1 MHEYFN
7 LLRKNANYRNLWLGS
22 VVSQLGDWFNL
33 IASAELITSLTD
45 SGVAVSS
52 LFLARFLPL
61 FLFSPFAGVL
71 ADRYSRRAIM
81 IITDILRAA
90 TVAAFL
96 LIKTPDQLWMLYALT
111 VLQFVLSALFTPARS
126 AVLSNVVPKKEL
138 VSANAL
144 DALTWSTMLA
154 LGAFLGGVVAA
165 LFGARVAFIADAG
178 TFLLSAFFISRI
190 VITIPRE
197 RTKSDHSGFLDF
209 VDGFRYLWRDPFILG
224 IALVKAS
231 GSLVWGAIN
240 VLEINFA
247 NEVFPLDRTVLG
259 QSLSISD
266 SGTATLGLIYMVS
279 GIGTGLGPIFMRR
292 RLGDRLPRL
301 MVGITLGFGL
311 LVFGIGLL
319 SVSQSLGVYLSA
331 TLIRTVGSGTI
342 WVFSAAFLQM
352 IVPDR
357 FRGRVFAFE
366 FAMLTLTQSISV
378 FSAGY
383 MLDVLGLNVR
393 QTTAVMAFSGVI
405 VFFVWLLFALRQ
417 RGTVHSMVFQE

>member
-1 MHEYFN
+1 MHEYID

-33 IASAELITSLTD
+33 IASAELITPLTD

-96 LIKTPDQLWMLYALT
+96 LIKTPDQLWLLYTLT
-111 VLQFVLSALFTPARS
+111 ILQFVLSALFTPARS
-126 AVLSNVVPKKEL
+126 AVLSNVVPKNEL

-178 TFLLSAFFISRI
+178 TFLFSAFFISRI
-190 VITIPRE
+190 VITVPRE
-197 RTKSDHSGFLDF
+197 RVQLDHGGFLDF

-224 IALVKAS
+224 IALAKAG

-266 SGTATLGLIYMVS
+266 SGTATLGIIYMVS

-301 MVGITLGFGL
+301 MVGITIGFGL
-311 LVFGIGLL
+311 LASGIGLL
-319 SVSQSLGVYLSA
+319 SVSQSLGVYLLA

-383 MLDVLGLNVR
+383 MLDVWGLNVR

-405 VFFVWLLFALRQ
+405 ILCIWLLFALRQ
-417 RGTVHSMVFQE
+417 RGTVQSLAFQK